1 MNYEQTNEVDSL
13 ESSKLTF
20 EELLEL
26 DEKRTQAQ
34 WYPIEIG
41 GAVGGYGHTEV
52 WFDTGLFIC
61 NPSSGYSGKD
71 SEQQANAQ
79 FIAAAP
85 EMMKLLKK
93 YREALESIVDMS
105 HMDYE
110 TCASKAR
117 RALDD

>member
-26 DEKRTQAQ
+26 DEKRTQGEWKLDYYSVLDGNGFEVADVCLTFS
-34 WYPIEIG
+34 
-41 GAVGGYGHTEV
+41 AVA
-52 WFDTGLFIC
+52 
-61 NPSSGYSGKD
+61 NGK
-71 SEQQANAQ
+71 